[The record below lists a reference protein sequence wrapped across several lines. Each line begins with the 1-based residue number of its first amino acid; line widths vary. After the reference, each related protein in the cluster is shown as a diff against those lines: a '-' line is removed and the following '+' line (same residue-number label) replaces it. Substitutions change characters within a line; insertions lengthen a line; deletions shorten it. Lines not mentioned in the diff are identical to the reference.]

1 MRMIMTTIMAIA
13 PIMPMAAAK
22 PWRHRPSLKAWSYM
36 KIVQV

>member
-1 MRMIMTTIMAIA
+1 MTITIIIAIA

-22 PWRHRPSLKAWSYM
+22 PCRQSPSLKAWSYM